1 MKVIIIDDEPLARN
15 LIREYLEDQADI
27 TIVSECG
34 DGFEGIKQIH
44 QYQPD
49 LIFLDIKMPKIN
61 GFEMLEVLDE
71 SPLVIFTTAYD
82 EYAIKAFESNAV
94 DYLLKPFSKDRFLMA
109 LKKCIAAEKTKHF
122 LSNPEASTSIDH
134 NPFSERIVI
143 KHNGNILILQT
154 DDILF
159 IESYDDYVKLHTINQ
174 IYVKKKTMS
183 FYEKHLNPMKFIRIH
198 RSYIVNIKSISE
210 LKNSGSDTVHLVMEN
225 GTKLSVSRNGYAK
238 LRNVWNF

>member
-15 LIREYLEDQADI
+15 LIKEYLEDQPEI
-27 TIVSECG
+27 TVISECG
-34 DGFEGIKQIH
+34 DGFEGIKQIQQH
-44 QYQPD
+44 QPD

-71 SPLVIFTTAYD
+71 TPLVIFTTAYD

-94 DYLLKPFSKDRFLMA
+94 DYLLKPFSKERFLMA
-109 LKKCIAAEKTKHF
+109 LKKCIAAEKTKYF
-122 LSNPEASTSIDH
+122 LSNPETSTSIDH

-183 FYEKHLNPMKFIRIH
+183 FYEKHLNPMTFIRIH

-210 LKNSGSDTVHLVMEN
+210 LKNSGSDTVYVVMEN
-225 GTKLSVSRNGYAK
+225 GKNLSVSRSGYTK
-238 LRNVWNF
+238 LKNVWNF

>member
-15 LIREYLEDQADI
+15 LIKEFLEDQPNI
-27 TIVSECG
+27 TIVAECG
-34 DGFEGIKQIH
+34 DGFEGIKQIQ

-94 DYLLKPFSKDRFLMA
+94 DYLLKPFSKDRFLIA

-122 LSNPEASTSIDH
+122 LSNPEASISIDH
-134 NPFSERIVI
+134 NPFSDRIVI
-143 KHNGNILILQT
+143 KHNGNILIIQT
-154 DDILF
+154 DDIIY
-159 IESYDDYVKLHTINQ
+159 IESYDDYVKIHTTNQ
-174 IYVKKKTMS
+174 CYVKKKTMN

-225 GTKLSVSRNGYAK
+225 GTKLSVSRSGYAN

>member
-1 MKVIIIDDEPLARN
+1 MNVIIIDDEPLARN
-15 LIREYLEDQADI
+15 LIKEFLEDQADI
-27 TIVSECG
+27 TIVAECG
-34 DGFEGIKQIH
+34 DGFEGIKQIQQH
-44 QYQPD
+44 QPD

-122 LSNPEASTSIDH
+122 LSNPEATTSIDH

-143 KHNGNILILQT
+143 KQNGNILILQT

-159 IESYDDYVKLHTINQ
+159 IESYDDYVKIHTINQ

-183 FYEKHLNPMKFIRIH
+183 FYEKHLNPMLFARIH

-210 LKNSGSDTVHLVMEN
+210 LKSSGSDTVYVIMEN
-225 GTKLSVSRNGYAK
+225 GTKLSVSRSGYVNLK
-238 LRNVWNF
+238 NVWNF

>member
-15 LIREYLEDQADI
+15 LIKEFLEDQADI
-27 TIVSECG
+27 TIVAECG
-34 DGFEGIKQIH
+34 DGFEGIKQIQQH
-44 QYQPD
+44 QPD
-49 LIFLDIKMPKIN
+49 LIFLDINMPKIN

-122 LSNPEASTSIDH
+122 LSNPEATTSIDH

-143 KHNGNILILQT
+143 KQNGNILILQT

-159 IESYDDYVKLHTINQ
+159 IESYDDYVKIHTNNQ

-183 FYEKHLNPMKFIRIH
+183 FYEKHLNPMLFARIH

-210 LKNSGSDTVHLVMEN
+210 LKSSGSDTVFVIMEN
-225 GTKLSVSRNGYAK
+225 GTKLSVSRSGYVNLK
-238 LRNVWNF
+238 NVWNF